1 LLSPAHDASVPP
13 ATVEVLGMS
22 GRVALTERFAKG
34 ASTARRKSPIFYDD
48 EVIGF
53 GLQVRDNGRKTFT
66 LDYTVEGRRR
76 RYFISDHPAWSVQA
90 ALDTFEHS
98 EGPLWVQTPP
108 SPTLRRRSGFAAQA
122 DIGLWS
128 GLWLHGVRLPRP
140 SAYRDVK
147 H

>member
-1 LLSPAHDASVPP
+1 LLSPAHDASVSP
-13 ATVEVLGMS
+13 ATVEVLEMS
-22 GRVALTERFAKG
+22 GRVALTERFAKS
-34 ASTARRKSPIFYDD
+34 ASTERRKSPIFFDD

-98 EGPLWVQTPP
+98 EGPLWVTN
-108 SPTLRRRSGFAAQA
+108 
-122 DIGLWS
+122 
-128 GLWLHGVRLPRP
+128 
-140 SAYRDVK
+140 
-147 H
+147 